1 MMDAIEVLNRSGH
14 GIVLVCQDKS
24 NLLGTITDADIR
36 KALANKKSF
45 QANVV
50 DVMHANP
57 AVVRR
62 NAPKHFILNEFVR
75 TSLRALPEVDDDGC
89 VVGCFFRED
98 FTDIKVSADTLMI
111 MAGGFGTRMGD
122 LTQAKPKPLLEVRG
136 KPMIQHIIEMAVA
149 EKFDQIVIS
158 THYLSHMIEEFCGD
172 GTKFGASVSYIK
184 EPKPLGTGG
193 SFGLLKNISGPV
205 VVTNSDIMSTSGYR
219 QLLEF
224 HNAHHAA
231 ATMAVREHDIQNPF
245 GVVLNDGVHITG
257 FEEKPTWKT
266 NINAGIYVLESRLCR
281 LLYRG
286 EVITMPEVFERI
298 RQAGER
304 TLVYPL
310 YEHWTD
316 LGSEA
321 EYDRYK

>member
-1 MMDAIEVLNRSGH
+1 M
-14 GIVLVCQDKS
+14 
-24 NLLGTITDADIR
+24 
-36 KALANKKSF
+36 
-45 QANVV
+45 
-50 DVMHANP
+50 
-57 AVVRR
+57 
-62 NAPKHFILNEFVR
+62 NEFVR